1 MHELWRKQLRVG
13 IPSALGG
20 GCVFTSSVFACVDS
34 HTAGE
39 PTRLVIGGVPFLS
52 GRDIIEKTGFLA
64 ENMDYIRTT
73 LTREPR
79 GHAPVH
85 ATVVTPPS
93 GEEADFGLIF
103 MSALGYLRMCGHALI
118 GAVTSLLELGIV
130 AAREP
135 ETKLSVETLAGNIA
149 VRARVSQ
156 GRVESVTFRN
166 QPAFV
171 YKSDV
176 EVNVGSIGKL
186 SVDIAYGGLWYA
198 IVEARKVG
206 LEIGLHNLEGLV
218 RLAALIRE
226 AVNARVS
233 AVHPQTGALES
244 IPQVLFV
251 GPPVHPEADGRNF
264 VTSRELGF
272 DRSPCGTGSCAKMA
286 LLHARGELHLGQDYV
301 HESIIGTLFRGR
313 LVEETKVGSIHAVVP
328 EITGSAYITGINHVV
343 IDPRD
348 PLKHGFCV

>member
-1 MHELWRKQLRVG
+1 MLT
-13 IPSALGG
+13 SN
-20 GCVFTSSVFACVDS
+20 VFTCLDS

-52 GRDIIEKTGFLA
+52 GRDIVEKTRFLA

-79 GHAPVH
+79 GHAPMH
-85 ATVVTPPS
+85 AAVVTPPS
-93 GEEADFGLIF
+93 SEEADFGLII

-118 GAVTSLLELGIV
+118 GAVTSLLEAGIV

-156 GRVESVTFRN
+156 DGRVESVTFRN

-176 EVNVGSIGKL
+176 EVDVESIGKL

-206 LEIGLHNLEGLV
+206 LEIELHNLEGLI
-218 RLAALIRE
+218 RSAALIRE
-226 AVNARVS
+226 AVNAHVS

-264 VTSRELGF
+264 VTSKELGF

-286 LLHARGELHLGQDYV
+286 LLYARGDLCLHQDYV

-313 LVEETKVGSIHAVVP
+313 LVEETKVGSISAVVP
-328 EITGSAYITGINHVV
+328 EITGSAYITGISHIL

-348 PLKHGFCV
+348 PIKHGFCV